1 MSLVFL
7 NIATKYITEFA
18 NLGNH
23 LSNNKYIDL
32 YTNKKHILWKV
43 IMDDII
49 ARKSV
54 YEKVTDG
61 TPNPIATN
69 SRVWLF

>member
-1 MSLVFL
+1 MSLVF

-23 LSNNKYIDL
+23 LSNNKYIDSL

-54 YEKVTDG
+54 
-61 TPNPIATN
+61 
-69 SRVWLF
+69 

>member
-49 ARKSV
+49 APKSV
-54 YEKVTDG
+54 
-61 TPNPIATN
+61 
-69 SRVWLF
+69 

>member
-1 MSLVFL
+1 MILVFL

-18 NLGNH
+18 NLGNY

-43 IMDDII
+43 TMDDII

-54 YEKVTDG
+54 
-61 TPNPIATN
+61 
-69 SRVWLF
+69 

>member
-7 NIATKYITEFA
+7 NIATKYITAFFA

-54 YEKVTDG
+54 
-61 TPNPIATN
+61 
-69 SRVWLF
+69 